1 MLDLEPIR
9 SRLAVIDPVFWRDAC
24 APEEGDEDPEER
36 VFVANAP
43 DDIAAL
49 IGEVERLRAELAD
62 TRATL
67 QDTEDDLCEARERL
81 TDLDIDL

>member
-1 MLDLEPIR
+1 MLDLEPIKD
-9 SRLAVIDPVFWRDAC
+9 RLDAIS
-24 APEEGDEDPEER
+24 ESLDPEMPGIARARR
-36 VFVANAP
+36 VP

-49 IGEVERLRAELAD
+49 IEEVERLRAELDD
-62 TRATL
+62 TKAAL